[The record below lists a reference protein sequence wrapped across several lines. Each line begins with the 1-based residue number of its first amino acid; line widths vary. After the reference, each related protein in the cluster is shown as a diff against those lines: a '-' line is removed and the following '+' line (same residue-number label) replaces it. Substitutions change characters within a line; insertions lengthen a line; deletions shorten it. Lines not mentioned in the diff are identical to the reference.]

1 MKRIFLFFMLVSTA
15 FSMRAQEAAYTISL
29 PEAVWNFD
37 DYEGTKPSVS
47 SNSYLVPQNW
57 IVGNGGSSKKNSPA
71 YCPFIYPYTGDAT
84 SSYGYDGR
92 LCMRIYHNASTSRT
106 APFAVLPLIR
116 DVDYSQLQL
125 TFMGKGEQS
134 SSSATYSNRL
144 RIGYIT
150 SLADTLNANF
160 NAAVVNFHDEVLPTS
175 GYQQYTI
182 SLSGIP
188 AGARIVLYDDDPTV
202 NNSILLDNIRIVQ
215 KPNTTTEPE
224 PSSAPKV
231 TVYAYYPD
239 LIALFK
245 WDVLLSSNA
254 GTTFVA
260 ADILDSIN
268 TYDPNTTI
276 DGIPSGFINEITVV
290 APDGVTYDGATAEAA
305 SESGMGFWMYNLNDQ
320 LAPSGIAGQTIV
332 AGDVIFW
339 EFKTDWSN
347 RDVTQLANVPSNVYS
362 VDFGVVNAAPIQH
375 DTTAISCGAFTWEG
389 QTYTQSGDYSIS
401 KQTANGTEQLTLH
414 LTINQ
419 SYYFDEYL
427 TACDS
432 MEWRGTTYTESGDY
446 TFSDTTVNGCDST
459 TVLHLTI
466 NKSTYE
472 ERSETHTDSLIWNG
486 QILKESGDYIFSDT
500 TVNGCDSTIVLHLT
514 IEPTSALSNTTLQV
528 AVWPNPTTEVLHL
541 QAEGGTEIYI
551 FDATGQLVI
560 RQPYADTLNVSTL
573 PSGMYL
579 IRLQT
584 TNGQTATTPF
594 IKK

>member
-1 MKRIFLFFMLVSTA
+1 MKRIFLFFLLVSTA
-15 FSMRAQEAAYTISL
+15 FSMRAQQASYTISL
-29 PEAVWNFD
+29 QEAVWNFD

-47 SNSYLVPQNW
+47 SSSYLVPQNW
-57 IVGNGGSSKKNSPA
+57 IIGNGGSSNNSPA

-84 SSYGYDGR
+84 SSS
-92 LCMRIYHNASTSRT
+92 AS
-106 APFAVLPLIR
+106 
-116 DVDYSQLQL
+116 
-125 TFMGKGEQS
+125 
-134 SSSATYSNRL
+134 
-144 RIGYIT
+144 
-150 SLADTLNANF
+150 
-160 NAAVVNFHDEVLPTS
+160 
-175 GYQQYTI
+175 
-182 SLSGIP
+182 
-188 AGARIVLYDDDPTV
+188 
-202 NNSILLDNIRIVQ
+202 
-215 KPNTTTEPE
+215 
-224 PSSAPKV
+224 KV

-245 WDVLLSSNA
+245 WDVLISSNA

-276 DGIPSGFINEITVV
+276 DGISSGFIEEISVN
-290 APDGVTYDGATAEAA
+290 APDGVTYDGATAQAA
-305 SESGMGFWMYNLNDQ
+305 SESGMGYWMYNLNDQ

-347 RDVTQLANVPSNVYS
+347 WELTQLANVPSNVYS

-389 QTYTQSGDYSIS
+389 QTYTQSGDYSIN

-419 SYYFDEYL
+419 SYYFEEYL

-432 MEWRGTTYTESGDY
+432 MEWQGTTYTESGDY
-446 TFSDTTVNGCDST
+446 TFNDTTVSGCDST

-486 QILKESGDYIFSDT
+486 QILKESGDYTFSDT

>member
-1 MKRIFLFFMLVSTA
+1 MKRIFLFFLLVSTA
-15 FSMRAQEAAYTISL
+15 FSMRAQQASYTISL
-29 PEAVWNFD
+29 QEAVWNFD

-47 SNSYLVPQNW
+47 SSSYLVPQNW
-57 IVGNGGSSKKNSPA
+57 IIGNGGSSKNSAA

-92 LCMRIYHNASTSRT
+92 LCLRIYHNASTSRT

-150 SLADTLNANF
+150 SLADTLKANF

-188 AGARIVLYDDDPTV
+188 TDARIVLYDDDPTV
-202 NNSILLDNIRIVQ
+202 HNSIMLDNIRITQ
-215 KPNTTTEPE
+215 DPNSVTQPE
-224 PSSAPKV
+224 PSSASKV

-245 WDVLLSSNA
+245 WDVLISSNA

-290 APDGVTYDGATAEAA
+290 APDGVTYDGATAQAA
-305 SESGMGFWMYNLNDQ
+305 SESGMGYWMYNLNDQ

-347 RDVTQLANVPSNVYS
+347 WELTQLANVPSNVYS

-432 MEWRGTTYTESGDY
+432 MEWKGTTYTESGDY
-446 TFSDTTVNGCDST
+446 TFSDTTVSGCDST

-486 QILKESGDYIFSDT
+486 QIFKESGDYIFSDT

>member
-15 FSMRAQEAAYTISL
+15 FGMRAQEAAYTISL

-106 APFAVLPLIR
+106 PPFAVLPLIR

-150 SLADTLNANF
+150 SLADTLKANF
-160 NAAVVNFHDEVLPTS
+160 NAAVVNFHDEELPTS

-188 AGARIVLYDDDPTV
+188 AGARIVLYDDDSTV
-202 NNSILLDNIRIVQ
+202 NNSILLDNIRITQ
-215 KPNTTTEPE
+215 
-224 PSSAPKV
+224 
-231 TVYAYYPD
+231 
-239 LIALFK
+239 
-245 WDVLLSSNA
+245 
-254 GTTFVA
+254 
-260 ADILDSIN
+260 
-268 TYDPNTTI
+268 DPN
-276 DGIPSGFINEITVV
+276 S
-290 APDGVTYDGATAEAA
+290 
-305 SESGMGFWMYNLNDQ
+305 
-320 LAPSGIAGQTIV
+320 
-332 AGDVIFW
+332 
-339 EFKTDWSN
+339 
-347 RDVTQLANVPSNVYS
+347 VTQP
-362 VDFGVVNAAPIQH
+362 F

-389 QTYTQSGDYSIS
+389 QTYTQSGDYSIN
-401 KQTANGTEQLTLH
+401 KQTADGTEQITLD

-419 SYYFDEYL
+419 SYHFEEYL

-432 MEWRGTTYTESGDY
+432 IEWQGTTYTESGDY

-472 ERSETHTDSLIWNG
+472 ERSETHTDSIIWNG

>member
-1 MKRIFLFFMLVSTA
+1 M
-15 FSMRAQEAAYTISL
+15 
-29 PEAVWNFD
+29 
-37 DYEGTKPSVS
+37 
-47 SNSYLVPQNW
+47 
-57 IVGNGGSSKKNSPA
+57 
-71 YCPFIYPYTGDAT
+71 
-84 SSYGYDGR
+84 GY
-92 LCMRIYHNASTSRT
+92 
-106 APFAVLPLIR
+106 
-116 DVDYSQLQL
+116 
-125 TFMGKGEQS
+125 
-134 SSSATYSNRL
+134 
-144 RIGYIT
+144 
-150 SLADTLNANF
+150 
-160 NAAVVNFHDEVLPTS
+160 
-175 GYQQYTI
+175 
-182 SLSGIP
+182 
-188 AGARIVLYDDDPTV
+188 
-202 NNSILLDNIRIVQ
+202 
-215 KPNTTTEPE
+215 
-224 PSSAPKV
+224 
-231 TVYAYYPD
+231 
-239 LIALFK
+239 
-245 WDVLLSSNA
+245 
-254 GTTFVA
+254 
-260 ADILDSIN
+260 
-268 TYDPNTTI
+268 
-276 DGIPSGFINEITVV
+276 
-290 APDGVTYDGATAEAA
+290 
-305 SESGMGFWMYNLNDQ
+305 WMYNLNDQ

-339 EFKTDWSN
+339 EFKTDWSKG
-347 RDVTQLANVPSNVYS
+347 DVTQLANVPSNVYS
-362 VDFGVVNAAPIQH
+362 VDFGVVNAAPIQY

-419 SYYFDEYL
+419 SYYFDENL

-432 MEWRGTTYTESGDY
+432 IEWQGTTYTESGDY
-446 TFSDTTVNGCDST
+446 TFSDTTVSGCDST

-486 QILKESGDYIFSDT
+486 QILKESGDYTFSDT
-500 TVNGCDSTIVLHLT
+500 TVNGCDSTIVLHLA

-560 RQPYADTLNVSTL
+560 RQAYADTLNVSTL

>member
-1 MKRIFLFFMLVSTA
+1 MKRIFLFFLLVSTA
-15 FSMRAQEAAYTISL
+15 FSMRAQQESYTISL
-29 PEAVWNFD
+29 QEAVWNFD

-47 SNSYLVPQNW
+47 SSSYLVPQNW
-57 IVGNGGSSKKNSPA
+57 IIGNGGSSKNSAA

-92 LCMRIYHNASTSRT
+92 LCMRMYHNASTNRT
-106 APFAVLPLIR
+106 APFAVLPLIS
-116 DVDYSQLQL
+116 DANYSQLQL

-134 SSSATYSNRL
+134 SGSYTYSNRL
-144 RIGYIT
+144 RIGYIN
-150 SLADTLNANF
+150 SLADTLKANF
-160 NAAVVNFHDEVLPTS
+160 NTAVVNFHDEVLPTS

-188 AGARIVLYDDDPTV
+188 AGARIVLYDDDSTV

-215 KPNTTTEPE
+215 NPNTTTEPE
-224 PSSAPKV
+224 SSSASKV

-245 WDVLLSSNA
+245 WDVLISSNA

-339 EFKTDWSN
+339 EFKTDWSKG
-347 RDVTQLANVPSNVYS
+347 DVTQLANVPSNVYS

-419 SYYFDEYL
+419 SYYFDENL

-432 MEWRGTTYTESGDY
+432 MEWKGTIYTESGDY

-459 TVLHLTI
+459 IVLHLTI

-486 QILKESGDYIFSDT
+486 QILKESGDYTFSDT

>member
-1 MKRIFLFFMLVSTA
+1 MKRIFLFFLLVSTA
-15 FSMRAQEAAYTISL
+15 FSMRAQQASYTISL
-29 PEAVWNFD
+29 QEGVWNFD

-47 SNSYLVPQNW
+47 SSSYLVPQNW
-57 IVGNGGSSKKNSPA
+57 IIGNGGSSKNSAA

-150 SLADTLNANF
+150 SLADTLKANF

-188 AGARIVLYDDDPTV
+188 TGARIVLYDDDPTV
-202 NNSILLDNIRIVQ
+202 NNSILLDNIRITQ
-215 KPNTTTEPE
+215 
-224 PSSAPKV
+224 
-231 TVYAYYPD
+231 
-239 LIALFK
+239 
-245 WDVLLSSNA
+245 
-254 GTTFVA
+254 
-260 ADILDSIN
+260 
-268 TYDPNTTI
+268 DPN
-276 DGIPSGFINEITVV
+276 S
-290 APDGVTYDGATAEAA
+290 
-305 SESGMGFWMYNLNDQ
+305 
-320 LAPSGIAGQTIV
+320 
-332 AGDVIFW
+332 
-339 EFKTDWSN
+339 
-347 RDVTQLANVPSNVYS
+347 VTQP
-362 VDFGVVNAAPIQH
+362 F

-389 QTYTQSGDYSIS
+389 QTYTESGDYSIN
-401 KQTANGTEQLTLH
+401 KQTANGTEQITLH
-414 LTINQ
+414 LTVNQ
-419 SYYFDEYL
+419 PYHFDEYL

-432 MEWRGTTYTESGDY
+432 IEWQGTIYTESGEY

-500 TVNGCDSTIVLHLT
+500 TVNGCASTIVLHLT

-541 QAEGGTEIYI
+541 EAEGGTEIYI

-560 RQPYADTLNVSTL
+560 RQVYADTLNVSTL